1 LWQEPITSRGEE
13 ACKADARNSAGDGRH
28 DHDRP
33 GCVRQGSSADAL
45 APLQQGV
52 ANHEHREAAAPEHIE
67 LGAGLGPRTEET
79 ASRNQT
85 GKGQYQRH
93 RRERGEE
100 IPARQ
105 DKDGAQSR
113 SLKSDE
119 QETGRYQTIEPKYR
133 FRNRDEGLDARQR
146 DPGKRDERTEATK
159 DAMTTASAHRFASS
173 GAGAMARNVFEPFAV
188 PGSAHIADPDGS
200 GSSGHL
206 SICHGID
213 DPEDDLEVQRGGFPG
228 WPGTATSLLQCDINQ
243 AGR

>member
-1 LWQEPITSRGEE
+1 MLSR
-13 ACKADARNSAGDGRH
+13 
-28 DHDRP
+28 
-33 GCVRQGSSADAL
+33 
-45 APLQQGV
+45 PLQQGV
-52 ANHEHREAAAPEHIE
+52 ANHEQREAAVPEHIE
-67 LGAGLGPRTEET
+67 PGAGLGPRTEET
-79 ASRNQT
+79 TARNQT

-119 QETGRYQTIEPKYR
+119 QETGRYQTIEPTYR

-146 DPGKRDERTEATK
+146 DPGKRNERTECDKGRDDDSQRTSLCIKRCRCDGKECIRAFRCT
-159 DAMTTASAHRFASS
+159 
-173 GAGAMARNVFEPFAV
+173 EI
-188 PGSAHIADPDGS
+188 AHITDPDGS

-213 DPEDDLEVQRGGFPG
+213 DPEDDIEVKRGGAPG
-228 WPGTATSLLQCDINQ
+228 WLRVTANIAATV
-243 AGR
+243 RY